1 MAMGT
6 TITNFNSQA
15 ADQQAYLHNAI
26 LSRGVTNQSLNKE
39 EFLDLNNDLNSV
51 NQLRDTFAKDGISPE
66 EQQILD
72 ARQMAYSNKLD
83 QYRGGDFKPA
93 VVSANPYDK
102 AQNEQAGS
110 IYDGLKEG
118 TINQDEALK
127 LLSLQ
132 RNMAKGSL
140 QRNPN
145 DQQQMLN
152 ESEFEIYLARK
163 DKQPAPPAP
172 TPQPFPIFPTPTFSP
187 LGTIGGALGL
197 GLRLAQPPGGH
208 ISAGTNSRPPSTL
221 EQFR

>member
-6 TITNFNSQA
+6 NITNFTSQA
-15 ADQQAYLHNAI
+15 ADQQAYLHNAV
-26 LSRGVTNQSLNKE
+26 LGRGVTNQSLNKE

-51 NQLRDTFAKDGISPE
+51 DQLRDTFAKDGISPE

-102 AQNEQAGS
+102 AQNEQAGN

-145 DQQQMLN
+145 EQQQMLN
-152 ESEFEIYLARK
+152 ESEFEIQLARK
-163 DKQPAPPAP
+163 HNQPAPPPAP
-172 TPQPFPIFPTPTFSP
+172 PVFPSFPAPSFSP
-187 LGTIGGALGL
+187 LGSIGGVVGSLGTML
-197 GLRLAQPPGGH
+197 PRPAAGH
-208 ISAGTNSRPPSTL
+208 ISVGAPPRPLSTQ
-221 EQFR
+221 ER